1 MSIEE
6 NKALVRR
13 WYDLWIDREW
23 ESLYDLHAGDFVDHS
38 SQSGQRTGLDGILQ
52 SLDGLARA
60 FPDCRIELTHV
71 VAENDLVVNHAVMAG
86 THKNSFAGI
95 PASGKSVSVTAT
107 NVWRIVDGK
116 IAELW
121 HVEDIAGLMQQLGS
135 MPNAATTQPSQA
147 DIRRTSQRSE
157 SGTYAAT

>member
-23 ESLYDLHAGDFVDHS
+23 ESLYDLRAGDFVDHS
-38 SQSGQRTGLDGILQ
+38 SQSGQRTGLDG
-52 SLDGLARA
+52 LARA

-71 VAENDLVVNHAVMAG
+71 IAENDHVVNHAVMAG

-116 IAELW
+116 IAEMW
-121 HVEDIAGLMQQLGS
+121 HLEDIAGLMQQLGS

-147 DIRRTSQRSE
+147 DIRRTSQRRE